1 MKRASLREPQLAPG
15 TAERSADAHAD
26 IWARLPR
33 PLRGSGALLA
43 GALLVTVAT
52 VIGAGLTH
60 WLPQQ
65 SVPLVYLLCVVLA
78 AIGLGMWSGLAAAFL
93 AFLAYNFFFISPTL
107 TFTIAD
113 RQELFALIVFFV
125 VALLTG
131 SVAGRMREAAD
142 RSRQRAMTL
151 LSLNDFAATLAGQS
165 DMVSIIDALTVQ
177 AAAIVRGQAVLLLQD
192 KERLEIR
199 AAVPPDIDLE
209 PEDWQAAQRT
219 CRSGK
224 TNFAAAPGWPG
235 ARFEFRP
242 LMTSRDVI
250 GAIGLAPGDGR
261 RAVADEDNAA
271 LETVLRHAAIAIERT
286 QLAAESAMARDEAE
300 RERMRSAL
308 LSSLSHDLRT
318 PLASILG
325 AVTSLRQLGP
335 SLPPEARADLLTAIE
350 EETGRLARFV
360 SNLLDMTRL
369 NTGAPYLGQDWL
381 DVADAAQIA
390 VARAKKYFPEVSI
403 QLSAEPSIPVVHGD
417 ETLFEH
423 VVFNLLDNAVKFS
436 EPGQQVAV
444 SVTSRGDAV
453 ELTVTDQG
461 RGIAKE
467 QLAAVFEKFYRV
479 RNGAADM
486 PGTGLGLTICKRV
499 VEDMGGTIRAE
510 SPVAGNR
517 GTRIVVRIP
526 APVTGGAAI
535 DAAPLEAKT
544 R

>member
-78 AIGLGMWSGLAAAFL
+78 AIGLGIWTGLAAAFL

-142 RSRQRAMTL
+142 HSRQRAMTL
-151 LSLNDFAATLAGQS
+151 LSLNDFAATLAAQS
-165 DMVSIIDALTVQ
+165 DMVSIIDALTAQ

-219 CRSGK
+219 CRSGE

-242 LMTSRDVI
+242 LMTLRAVI

-261 RAVADEDNAA
+261 RTVADEDNAA

-381 DVADAAQIA
+381 DVADAAVPVTRLA
-390 VARAKKYFPEVSI
+390 LLKGDRHEELPLAARA
-403 QLSAEPSIPVVHGD
+403 QPVLVDSGGLDRPRRARHHGARD
-417 ETLFEH
+417 HDFVLRKR
-423 VVFNLLDNAVKFS
+423 LL
-436 EPGQQVAV
+436 
-444 SVTSRGDAV
+444 GD
-453 ELTVTDQG
+453 Q
-461 RGIAKE
+461 RPRQI
-467 QLAAVFEKFYRV
+467 QLAARPGAVGAEAPDV
-479 RNGAADM
+479 RDDAPD
-486 PGTGLGLTICKRV
+486 
-499 VEDMGGTIRAE
+499 
-510 SPVAGNR
+510 
-517 GTRIVVRIP
+517 VVRRERLEDEH
-526 APVTGGAAI
+526 AGA
-535 DAAPLEAKT
+535 
-544 R
+544 